1 MLKEI
6 YSFSHTK
13 SSKSHLCMTLTA
25 HLKLDKSHV
34 KCSTA
39 TGG

>member
-1 MLKEI
+1 MFDEI
-6 YSFSHTK
+6 YSFFHTK
-13 SSKSHLCMTLTA
+13 SSKYHLCVTLTA

-39 TGG
+39 AGG